1 MADLRVLIVDD
12 EPLARRGVRQLL
24 AQEPD
29 TTVVGESR
37 NGREA
42 TRALRELAPDLVF
55 LDVQMPDLDGFG
67 VLREHGVERMP
78 LVVFVTAHDE
88 FAVQAFEAHAV
99 DYLVKP
105 LNAGRFARTM
115 ARVRERHRA
124 GAVMQ
129 IASQLGAMLAAVQGD
144 ASRDAGRL
152 DWPVIDS
159 RYARRLV
166 VPTPTGDT
174 VVEVDTIDWIE
185 ADDYYARL
193 HVGRSQ
199 HLLRQSL
206 NTLVEQLDPSAFV
219 RVHRSAIVRLDRIRR
234 VQGAGRRVVV
244 VLADDTR
251 VPVSRRRSAEL
262 RSLVRRQGPRG
273 RYAPERG
280 DT

>member
-12 EPLARRGVRQLL
+12 EPLARRGIRQLL

-29 TTVVGESR
+29 AIVVGESR

-105 LNAGRFARTM
+105 LNAARFARTM
-115 ARVRERHRA
+115 TRVRDRHRA
-124 GAVMQ
+124 GAAMQ
-129 IASQLGAMLAAVQGD
+129 LATQLSAMLATLGTDPSALRVP
-144 ASRDAGRL
+144 R
-152 DWPVIDS
+152 WPGMDT
-159 RYARRLV
+159 RYTRRLV
-166 VPTPTGDT
+166 VPTPAGDT
-174 VVEVDTIDWIE
+174 VVDVDTIDWIE

-193 HVGRSQ
+193 HIGRSQ

-206 NTLVEQLDPSAFV
+206 AMLADQLDPGVFV

-234 VQGAGRRVVV
+234 VQGTGRRVEV
-244 VLADDTR
+244 VLSDDTH
-251 VPVSRRRSAEL
+251 VPVSRRRSGHL
-262 RSLVRRQGPRG
+262 RTLIRRQSRTALNVG
-273 RYAPERG
+273 R
-280 DT
+280 

>member
-12 EPLARRGVRQLL
+12 EPLARRGIRQLL
-24 AQEPD
+24 AQDPD
-29 TTVVGESR
+29 AIVVGEAR

-67 VLREHGVERMP
+67 VLREHGVEGMP

-105 LNAGRFARTM
+105 LNAARFARTM
-115 ARVRERHRA
+115 TRVRDRHRA
-124 GAVMQ
+124 GAAMQ
-129 IASQLGAMLAAVQGD
+129 LATQLGAMLTALGTD
-144 ASRDAGRL
+144 ISREQPRWSGVHA
-152 DWPVIDS
+152 
-159 RYARRLV
+159 RYTRRLV
-166 VPTPTGDT
+166 VPAPTGDT
-174 VVEVDTIDWIE
+174 VVDVDTIDWIE

-193 HVGRSQ
+193 HIGRSQ

-206 NTLVEQLDPSAFV
+206 AMLADQLDPEVFV

-234 VQGAGRRVVV
+234 VQGTGRRVEV
-244 VLADDTR
+244 VLSDDTH
-251 VPVSRRRSAEL
+251 VPVSRRRSAQL
-262 RSLVRRQGPRG
+262 RALIRRQSRTGLDIR
-273 RYAPERG
+273 R
-280 DT
+280 